1 MPRRALVHLAVTVT
15 LPEIELRCGAKPALP
30 EMAGQFEPGMYVGA
44 VSAMGFG
51 KGRPQTVLVAG
62 CPDEVN
68 RVRHEAPGPDLCARG
83 LGGLAD
89 QVEIGGVVAVI
100 EEDRLPVIASL
111 SDVVRQA
118 WDNDARQPGHQWS
131 SLG

>member
-1 MPRRALVHLAVTVT
+1 MQET
-15 LPEIELRCGAKPALP
+15 
-30 EMAGQFEPGMYVGA
+30 AGQFEPGVDVGA

-62 CPDEVN
+62 RHDEVN
-68 RVRHEAPGPDLCARG
+68 RVRHEAPSPDLCALG

-89 QVEIGGVVAVI
+89 QVEIGSLVAVI

-111 SDVVRQA
+111 GDVMRQA
-118 WDNDARQPGHQWS
+118 WDNDARKSGHRRRSPG
-131 SLG
+131 

>member
-1 MPRRALVHLAVTVT
+1 M
-15 LPEIELRCGAKPALP
+15 P
-30 EMAGQFEPGMYVGA
+30 EMAGQFEPGMDAGA

-62 CPDEVN
+62 HHDEVN
-68 RVRHEAPGPDLCARG
+68 RVRHEAPGPDLCAQG

-89 QVEIGGVVAVI
+89 QVEIGSLVAVI

-111 SDVVRQA
+111 GDVMRQA

-131 SLG
+131 YPG

>member
-1 MPRRALVHLAVTVT
+1 MQET
-15 LPEIELRCGAKPALP
+15 
-30 EMAGQFEPGMYVGA
+30 AGQFEPGVDVGA

-62 CPDEVN
+62 RHDEVN
-68 RVRHEAPGPDLCARG
+68 RIGHEAPGPDLCDRG

-89 QVEIGGVVAVI
+89 QAEIGSLVPAI

-111 SDVVRQA
+111 GDVMRQA
-118 WDNDARQPGHQWS
+118 WDNDARKSGHQWRS
-131 SLG
+131 QE

>member
-1 MPRRALVHLAVTVT
+1 
-15 LPEIELRCGAKPALP
+15 
-30 EMAGQFEPGMYVGA
+30 
-44 VSAMGFG
+44 MGFG

-62 CPDEVN
+62 RHDEVN

-89 QVEIGGVVAVI
+89 QVEIGSVVPVI

-111 SDVVRQA
+111 GDVVRQA
-118 WDNDARQPGHQWS
+118 RDNDARKSGRPGS
-131 SLG
+131 SPGSRNSVAQDRGFVRRHRNPASADPLRPAAQSTSP